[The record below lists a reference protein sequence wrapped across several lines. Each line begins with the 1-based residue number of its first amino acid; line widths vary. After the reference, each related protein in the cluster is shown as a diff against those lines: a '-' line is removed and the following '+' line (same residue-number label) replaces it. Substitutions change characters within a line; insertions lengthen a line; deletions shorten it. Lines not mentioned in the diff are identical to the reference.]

1 MSLAFIW
8 TPVWSCF
15 ATQLVFRACLPKQT
29 INSRVGGAH
38 LISSS
43 ASPTGRLGVP
53 STLWV
58 SNENA
63 ASPIFESPQRR
74 RHCTDDMMRKPR
86 AGFLKL
92 VGLQE
97 EYVKDTNDGE
107 VRGTKMCHRKEAV
120 T

>member
-1 MSLAFIW
+1 
-8 TPVWSCF
+8 
-15 ATQLVFRACLPKQT
+15 
-29 INSRVGGAH
+29 
-38 LISSS
+38 
-43 ASPTGRLGVP
+43 
-53 STLWV
+53 
-58 SNENA
+58 
-63 ASPIFESPQRR
+63 
-74 RHCTDDMMRKPR
+74 MMRKPR